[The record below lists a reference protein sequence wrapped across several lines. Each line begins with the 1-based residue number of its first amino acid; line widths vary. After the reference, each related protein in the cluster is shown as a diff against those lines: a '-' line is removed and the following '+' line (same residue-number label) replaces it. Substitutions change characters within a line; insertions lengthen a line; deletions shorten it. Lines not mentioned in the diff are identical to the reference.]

1 MPSRRRDN
9 WPAGRQW
16 SSLADNDGQLAEWM
30 WQTSQLRLRW
40 FHFVFGDLTGRW
52 VVFFCVGELACRR
65 LGVSARCPRSTKKFS
80 IFTDIAHQEEHRPI
94 SRAVS
99 LTLSQTVDVVN
110 TSRVFLMIIIFN
122 RIASHVETKTSIN
135 RFGVYTG
142 KSSMAI
148 TPLIKNAVE
157 NFQRKKTH
165 SAGHRLIH
173 QDYHVLNCS
182 SLNVAVPD
190 TKAKFRVTDKRFCR
204 NVCWCHQFTSIPTGQ
219 NWPAFWKA
227 CRIWLDCSYP
237 QQQLP
242 EGLPFQQATVTV
254 KFKMASKMAA
264 AIVCVH

>member
-1 MPSRRRDN
+1 MPSRRHANSPTRQLTS
-9 WPAGRQW
+9 WPTVKFARRQRW
-16 SSLADNDGQLAEWM
+16 PTHRMNVTDFTVKTSVISLCFR
-30 WQTSQLRLRW
+30 RLDRS
-40 FHFVFGDLTGRW
+40 VSC
-52 VVFFCVGELACRR
+52 FFCVGELACRR
-65 LGVSARCPRSTKKFS
+65 LGVSARCPRSTKKIS
-80 IFTDIAHQEEHRPI
+80 IFTDIAHQEAQRPI

-110 TSRVFLMIIIFN
+110 TSRVFLMIIIFS

-135 RFGVYTG
+135 MFGVYTG

-204 NVCWCHQFTSIPTGQ
+204 NVC
-219 NWPAFWKA
+219 
-227 CRIWLDCSYP
+227 
-237 QQQLP
+237 
-242 EGLPFQQATVTV
+242 
-254 KFKMASKMAA
+254 
-264 AIVCVH
+264 